1 MRHPSRLS
9 PPQPF
14 RPLTDDEWLALLP
27 HILPRSPA
35 GRPIAD
41 LRLRM
46 DAIFH
51 LALTPDPWR
60 ALPPHYGNPATIA
73 RYFRR
78 LTHNGL
84 WTRLLT
90 LLAETHPNHPLRA
103 IEHRICRAA
112 RRAYRILGLRLIL
125 LARRLGLRSALPGP
139 PWLLPDPDL
148 SETLRQTKIP
158 PFPTRYGTITA
169 YRNWLKTLAALHR
182 TAAGRA
188 RLPNRLRH
196 AWP

>member
-1 MRHPSRLS
+1 MLLPRLS

-14 RPLTDDEWLALLP
+14 RPLTDAEWHALLP
-27 HILPRSPA
+27 YLLPRTPA
-35 GRPIAD
+35 GRRVAD
-41 LRLRM
+41 LRRRM

-51 LALTPDPWR
+51 LALTASPWR
-60 ALPPHYGNPATIA
+60 ALPAHYGNPDSIA
-73 RYFRR
+73 RHFRR
-78 LTHNGL
+78 LTHAGL
-84 WTRLLT
+84 WEHLLKA
-90 LLAETHPNHPLRA
+90 LATAAPTHPLRA

-112 RRAYRILGLRLIL
+112 RRAHRILGFRLVL

-148 SETLRQTKIP
+148 SETLAHAKIP
-158 PFPTRYGTITA
+158 VFTGAYGTIGP
-169 YRNWLKTLAALHR
+169 YLVLLRTLRALHR